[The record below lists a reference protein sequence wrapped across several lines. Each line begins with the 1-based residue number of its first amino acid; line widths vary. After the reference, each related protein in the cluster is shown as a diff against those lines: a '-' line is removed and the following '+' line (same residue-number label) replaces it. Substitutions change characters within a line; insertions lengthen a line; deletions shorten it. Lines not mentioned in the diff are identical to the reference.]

1 MSESNKWLIT
11 VDALDSNNQA
21 VTLRFSSGGYVDASD
36 NYYDDRV
43 IQAAL
48 FTNSLFAGTMYS
60 AVAKPGFGETT
71 LVNTDG
77 GLDHLVDYAIDGR
90 ECKISLVTNSII
102 TQILSGTATGLYF
115 NDKTVSI
122 KLKDYQVI
130 TDQVHPYS
138 VYAGDN
144 VLPNGLEGTS
154 ADIKGS
160 KKPRIYGRVKNVKPV
175 LVNTAR
181 YIYEVHDTTI
191 NPSNSVEITAVYDRG
206 VLLDKHTH
214 YTDLNLF
221 MTDSVPSGKYI
232 TYKGYFKL
240 GSLPSGEITCDAERD
255 VVTASDVLEDLLSEI
270 PLLYDSVSKSTFPSY
285 EVGVSIEGEDTTSAI
300 LEKLCN
306 GCGYYWYF
314 NGNTVKTDK
323 FRTNLTPVLTIDDS
337 AIIDIRRSSSGAGS
351 NGVPYKKVIVKGD
364 KCHTVQTDLAS
375 SVSLE
380 RKAFTAIE
388 YREAVAESLSTTT
401 RHLLAEELT
410 IESNLNNLTDCNTVA
425 QNLLDYFSVRRDT
438 VECTAYL
445 VEIQSSIQIGGAV
458 EIYSSKLGYSSGK
471 VFVITGFTIDARR
484 QRVELKLLG

>member
-21 VTLRFSSGGYVDASD
+21 VTLRFSSGGYVDTSD

-48 FTNSLFAGTMYS
+48 FTNSLFAGSMYS

-77 GLDHLVDYAIDGR
+77 GLDYLVDYAIDGR
-90 ECKISLVTNSII
+90 TCVVSLVKNNVI
-102 TQILSGTATGLYF
+102 TEILSGTATGLYF
-115 NDKTVSI
+115 NDKTISI
-122 KLKDYQVI
+122 KLKDYQVT

-138 VYAGDN
+138 SYAGN
-144 VLPNGLEGTS
+144 NILPDGLEGTS
-154 ADIKGS
+154 SDIKGN

-191 NPSNSVEITAVYDRG
+191 NPDNSVEITAVYDRG

-255 VVTASDVLEDLLSEI
+255 IITASEVLEDLLSEVS
-270 PLLYDSVSKSTFPSY
+270 LQYDVVSKVSFPSY
-285 EVGVSIEGEDTTSAI
+285 EVGFIVEGEDTTSAI
-300 LEKLCN
+300 LERLCN

-314 NGNTVKTDK
+314 NGNVVKTDS
-323 FRTNLTPVLTIDDS
+323 FRDDITSALTIDDS

-351 NGVPYKKVIVKGD
+351 NGIPYKKVIVKGD
-364 KCHTVQTDLAS
+364 RCHTVQTDLAS
-375 SVSLE
+375 SVSIE
-380 RKAFTAIE
+380 RKAFTAVE
-388 YREAVAESLSTTT
+388 YREANVESALTIA
-401 RHLLAEELT
+401 RHLLAEELI
-410 IESNLNNLTDCNTVA
+410 IESDLNNLTDCNTVA

-445 VEIQSSIQIGGAV
+445 PEIQSSIQIGSAV

-471 VFVITGFTIDARR
+471 VFVITGFTVDARR